1 MHQSSIKSCTISKR
15 TEPSF
20 HLSLLTQESHWVC
33 PKRFVCLWYVSVQTV
48 HLSCTD
54 TNTVSKRTKMIFH
67 KTHFTYEF
75 HRVRPKLF
83 MSLWYVQGKPCTYV
97 ASRLA
102 LSPNGPNR
110 EPLDSCHLWVPSGAS
125 KMIYKPMVRLNKPS
139 TNLALSLTL
148 SQNRLKQD
156 STRCMSPRNSIDN
169 LQYYFEAYDTFDANV
184 HQSCIKSSTISK
196 RTEPSIHLSL
206 VT

>member
-102 LSPNGPNR
+102 LSPNGPNI
-110 EPLDSCHLWVPSGAS
+110 EPLDPCHLWVPSGAS
-125 KMIYKPMVRLNKPS
+125 KMIYKPMVRL
-139 TNLALSLTL
+139 TQT
-148 SQNRLKQD
+148 
-156 STRCMSPRNSIDN
+156 
-169 LQYYFEAYDTFDANV
+169 E
-184 HQSCIKSSTISK
+184 HQSCTVANTVSK
-196 RTEPSIHLSL
+196 QIETRFHKTHVTLEFHRQPPILFWSL
-206 VT
+206 RYVRRKRAPILYQE